1 MTPQEKGKEV
11 FEKLVTGTNERSLII
26 AKKHSLILVDEI
38 IKVFYFINPNS
49 EDLIL
54 LEELNYWK
62 EVRNEIQL
70 YKNNKINLIKPR

>member
-1 MTPQEKGKEV
+1 MEAKLKAKEIYEN
-11 FEKLVTGTNERSLII
+11 FITGTNERCLNI

-54 LEELNYWK
+54 LEELKYYQEVK
-62 EVRNEIQL
+62 EEIQKL
-70 YKNNKINLIKPR
+70 